1 MIVKAEGRFQSPP
14 EEFLDMGIKHDYL
27 SRVQI
32 IMKKRKVYTV
42 EQTVTLGGVH
52 GGFENVVAFAL
63 LCFHFSAQLLAPL
76 CSCSLSLLRTF

>member
-32 IMKKRKVYTV
+32 IMKKRKLYTV
-42 EQTVTLGGVH
+42 EQKVTLGG
-52 GGFENVVAFAL
+52 GRKRGFENVVA